1 MLILALACRGE
12 HFLPDLTKDLENLRF
27 TSYVHRRAKWSI
39 LSETPRFYA
48 SMLRCLKISNL
59 AIIEKV
65 EVEFREGFNVLTGET
80 GAGKSILIG
89 ALELLL
95 GSRFSPDLIRTGEE
109 EAYVEGLFE
118 LPEDAAPPASPE
130 CLGDCGNELILSRR
144 VLRSGRSRCSINGN
158 VATLAML
165 QALGEWLVSIF
176 GQHEHHALLDPGE
189 HVEILDKFGGLS
201 AHRDRVSEA
210 FAAWMKVKR
219 DLANAEG
226 KLHELERLGQENAA
240 AAEELTQAALKPKE
254 EEELTQEREVLKKAV
269 QIRERAFEAY
279 QSLYSRSGSLIG
291 GLSEVRKAVDYLA
304 AANPKLSKMRDN
316 FNEAVYRIEDVALE
330 LRDVVENFHSD
341 PTRLE
346 RIEERLNLIRRL
358 KKKYGREIQ
367 GLISHLETL
376 AQEAGDILDAR
387 SAARNL
393 TSTEVEAHKI
403 FLAAANDLS
412 AARQKAARKLE
423 TAMNRELKELAM
435 PSAKFIV
442 SCEEL
447 GEGKATAQ
455 GSERVEFFLAPNPGE
470 APRPL
475 ARIASGGELSRIMLA
490 LKALQADPRR
500 VSTVIFDE
508 VDSGIGGHTA
518 FAVGARLARVA
529 QQQQVLCVTHLHQ
542 IAAIAENHLSVRKSV
557 RDGRTHIEVTALNKD
572 ERVEELARM
581 LGASPHSESVK
592 EHVKGLMDHRTA
604 EVPG

>member
-1 MLILALACRGE
+1 ML
-12 HFLPDLTKDLENLRF
+12 K
-27 TSYVHRRAKWSI
+27 Y
-39 LSETPRFYA
+39 
-48 SMLRCLKISNL
+48 LKISNL
-59 AIIEKV
+59 AIIDKV

-95 GSRFSPDLIRTGEE
+95 GSRSSPDLIRTGEE

-118 LPEDAAPPASPE
+118 LPEGAVAPVSPE
-130 CLGDCGNELILSRR
+130 CLVDSGAELILSRR
-144 VLRSGRSRCSINGN
+144 VLRSGRSRCSVNGN
-158 VATLAML
+158 MATLVML
-165 QALGEWLVSIF
+165 QTLGEWLVSIF
-176 GQHEHHALLDPGE
+176 GQHEHHSLLDPEE
-189 HVEILDKFGGLS
+189 HVQILDRFGGLS
-201 AHRDRVSEA
+201 ERRDRVSEA
-210 FAAWMKVKR
+210 FAAWTRVKK
-219 DLANAEG
+219 DLSRAEE
-226 KLHELERLGQENAA
+226 KLRELERLGQENVAA
-240 AAEELTQAALKPKE
+240 VEELTDAALKPNE
-254 EEELTQEREVLKKAV
+254 EEDLAQEREVLKKAV

-279 QSLYSRSGSLIG
+279 QALYSKSGSLIA
-291 GLSEVRKAVDYLA
+291 GLSEVRKAIDYLA

-341 PTRLE
+341 PAKLE

-358 KKKYGREIQ
+358 KKKYGQDIH

-393 TSTEVEAHKI
+393 TATEEENRKL
-403 FLAAANDLS
+403 FLDAANDLS
-412 AARQKAARKLE
+412 VARQEAARKLE
-423 TAMNRELKELAM
+423 TAMNSELKELAM
-435 PSAKFIV
+435 PSAKFTV
-442 SCEEL
+442 SFQEV

-455 GSERVEFFLAPNPGE
+455 GLERVEFFLAPNPGE

-490 LKALQADPRR
+490 LKALQVDSRS

-508 VDSGIGGHTA
+508 VDAGIGGHTA
-518 FAVGARLARVA
+518 FAVGDRLARVA
-529 QQQQVLCVTHLHQ
+529 RRQQVLCVTHLHQ
-542 IAAIAENHLSVRKSV
+542 IAALAENHLSVRKSV
-557 RDGRTHIEVTALNKD
+557 HGGRTHIEVTALDRD

-592 EHVKGLMDHRTA
+592 EHVKKLMDHRAA